1 MTDTIQADGA
11 VLKTDT
17 LGRVKTPLERREQ
30 LLDEFERSGLTGMKF
45 AALVG
50 IKYPTFASWL
60 AKRRRDRDPTAPVVK
75 AEHSMRWLEAVVEQA
90 QKPGAQNSNGLVVEL
105 PCGARVQI
113 ADVKQAVLAAAL
125 LRALEKPC

>member
-1 MTDTIQADGA
+1 MTEMIKADE
-11 VLKTDT
+11 VILKSDA
-17 LGRVKTPLERREQ
+17 LGRVRTPRQRRGQ
-30 LLDEFERSGLTGMKF
+30 LLEEFERSGLTGMKF

-60 AKRRRDRDPTAPVVK
+60 SKRRRDRDPTANTVK

-90 QKPGAQNSNGLVVEL
+90 QNPGGQSGLVLEL
-105 PCGARVQI
+105 PEGGRAQI
-113 ADVKQAVLAAAL
+113 GNVKQAVLAAAL